1 MAEDQAGLRKDYVK
15 ELAPWS
21 RLFSAFKIAL
31 DPKKLLLAA
40 AGILTMALGW
50 YVLAV
55 IFFALDSTPPKWG
68 KDYEGFSDKDKKHV
82 AWQRFKSAGQCV
94 RRSSLVTWRRA
105 RRRSTAPFPTSVT
118 AARMSSGTAMNRPY
132 HPGVGSSPPGCRTR
146 DERQTAAMPM
156 YTAPVVHQSR

>member
-1 MAEDQAGLRKDYVK
+1 MAEDQAGLRKDPLK

-55 IFFALDSTPPKWG
+55 VFFAFAGKPPSWRN
-68 KDYEGFSDKDKKHV
+68 DYPAAKSEDKEKNEIFLHKP
-82 AWQRFKSAGQCV
+82 SAALKGPRYEILQTAINVLCEF
-94 RRSSLVTWRRA
+94 RSCKRA
-105 RRRSTAPFPTSVT
+105 T
-118 AARMSSGTAMNRPY
+118 AAGSGAA
-132 HPGVGSSPPGCRTR
+132 SGCRRTR
-146 DERQTAAMPM
+146 PLR
-156 YTAPVVHQSR
+156 